1 MHVFLGYRP
10 GKIPAER
17 DRRQIY
23 FQYHA
28 TLEILWG
35 RCRPAQGIFSHAKR
49 SSKQTNAGICKKFFQ
64 DPPIRRAKTET
75 IGVTQTKGAALSTA
89 STNVNHSEL
98 GRQF

>member
-1 MHVFLGYRP
+1 MQEEVPSKLMQEY
-10 GKIPAER
+10 AE
-17 DRRQIY
+17 
-23 FQYHA
+23 F
-28 TLEILWG
+28 
-35 RCRPAQGIFSHAKR
+35 
-49 SSKQTNAGICKKFFQ
+49 FFQ